1 MIVSDTAVNKSI
13 TVMVLAVI
21 IIVFGVYCY
30 NVLPRES
37 DPDITIPNVFVTT
50 SYRGVS
56 PADMETTVTIEIEK
70 KLKGL
75 DGVKKI
81 QSVSSE
87 GLSSINVEFVTGT
100 DIDRAL
106 QDVKDKV
113 DEAKGELPTDLE
125 DDPLV
130 FEVNFSELPIV
141 VFSMS
146 GTCGLATL
154 KKIADDLK
162 DDIEAIP
169 GVLEA
174 DVTGGL
180 EREIRVEVFPEKLAY
195 YGMSIPSFQKILY
208 SENQNTSGGA
218 IRLGQGRFQ
227 LRVPGEFRTPAEIYG
242 LVMGTHKGQP
252 IYLKDLAR
260 VVDGF
265 KEETSRSRL
274 DGRSAV
280 NIAVKK
286 RSGENIIEIS
296 NKIDQLLAKQQPTWP
311 SNTEI
316 VKVMDKAKDIRSMV
330 ADLENNIL
338 SGLILVV
345 VVLFFALGLRNA
357 FLVSLAIPFSMLL
370 SFIVLHILGITLN
383 MVVLFSLTLALGML
397 VDNAIVIIENIYRYM
412 EQGVPRIEAAKKAT
426 SEVAFPVIG
435 STLTTLGA
443 FSPML
448 FWPGIM
454 GEFMSYLP
462 LTLIVTLSSSL
473 FVAMVI
479 NPALASFFMKIK
491 KNDTQPMAIS
501 AEEIESAG
509 EKPIEIKGKILKSYT
524 AVLAFSLRRP
534 LIVTGFA
541 FAILILLFQIWM
553 LAVGIEKP
561 VEFFPDIQPKSM
573 YVNLDVPEGAD
584 IDYIDRIMRRIE
596 MAVAGVPEEKLF
608 DSTAESNSQYL
619 EALAPKTHE
628 KANGDIFSGPS
639 DLDNI
644 ENIYI
649 KAVTSSANS
658 IFDANAPNHV
668 GIRFLE
674 MEERKTLSSDTVDV
688 IRERVKHIP
697 GGRITVAV
705 QEEGPPTGAP
715 INIEIAGDDFQT
727 LGNMAKEIRAL
738 ISRIPHV
745 KDLRDDF
752 VEGTPSVKVVVDR
765 QKAALFGL
773 TTDMI
778 GFALKTAYNGLDVSS
793 FREGDEDYDITVQL
807 PEENRRVTDVLKE
820 LMIPGPNSEMVP
832 LSTLATVEYSG
843 SIGDI
848 VRINNERVVTVKAN
862 VDEAKIPGPVA
873 RAEAEM
879 MLKQFPL
886 PPGYTIRFTG
896 ENEFQKESEDFLSK
910 AFVVACFLIFLILV
924 SQFNSVSQPFI
935 IMTSVILSLGGAF
948 LGLALFRQP
957 FGIIMTG
964 VGVISLAGVV
974 VNNAIVLIDYIN
986 KLRERGLALKEAVI
1000 SAGATRLRP
1009 VVLTAITTI
1018 LGLIPMVTGVS
1029 FDFRH
1034 LAISWVSESS
1044 QWWRSMAIVVIFGLM
1059 VATFLTLIVV
1069 PTLYSLFS
1077 SMGEKSRN
1085 ATQWLHDIYW
1095 KPYRWLAGERLT
1107 RKP

>member
-30 NVLPRES
+30 IVLPRES

-56 PADMETTVTIEIEK
+56 PADMETSVTIEIEK

-87 GLSSINVEFVTGT
+87 GLSSINIEFVTGT
-100 DIDRAL
+100 DIDKAL

-113 DEAKGELPTDLE
+113 DEAKSELPTDLE
-125 DDPLV
+125 DDPSV

-154 KKIADDLK
+154 KTIADDLK

-174 DVTGGL
+174 EVTGGL

-195 YGMSIPSFQKILY
+195 YGMSIPTFQQVLY

-265 KEETSRSRL
+265 KDETSRSRL

-286 RSGENIIEIS
+286 RSGENIIKIS
-296 NKIDQLLAKQQPTWP
+296 NKIDQLIAKQQPTWP

-426 SEVAFPVIG
+426 SEVAYPVIG
-435 STLTTLGA
+435 STLTTLAA

-462 LTLIVTLSSSL
+462 LTLIVTLTSSL

-491 KNDTQPMAIS
+491 KNDNPSMAIS
-501 AEEIESAG
+501 AQEIEAAG
-509 EKPIEIKGKILKSYT
+509 EKPIEIKGKVLKSYS
-524 AVLAFSLRRP
+524 AVLDFSLRRP
-534 LIVTGFA
+534 FIVTGFA
-541 FAILILLFQIWM
+541 FAILILLFQAWM

-573 YVNLDVPEGAD
+573 YVNVDVPEGAD

-596 MAVAGVPEEKLF
+596 MRVAGVPEEKLF
-608 DSTAESNSQYL
+608 DSTTEIQNQYL
-619 EALAPKTHE
+619 EALSPKTHE
-628 KANGDIFSGPS
+628 KANGEIFSGPS

-674 MEERKTLSSDTVDV
+674 MEERKTPSSDTVDV
-688 IRERVKHIP
+688 IRERVNHIP
-697 GGRITVAV
+697 GGQITVAV

-715 INIEIAGDDFQT
+715 INIEIAGDNFQM
-727 LGNMAKEIRAL
+727 LGNIAKEIRAV

-745 KDLRDDF
+745 KDIRDDF

-820 LMIPGPNSEMVP
+820 LMIPTPNSEMVP

-879 MLKQFPL
+879 LLKEFPL
-886 PPGYTIRFTG
+886 PPGYTLRFTG

-910 AFVVACFLIFLILV
+910 AFVVACFLIFLVLV

-948 LGLALFRQP
+948 LGLALFKQP

-986 KLRERGLALKEAVI
+986 KLRERGMALKEAII

-1009 VVLTAITTI
+1009 VLLTAITTI

-1044 QWWRSMAIVVIFGLM
+1044 QWWRSMAVVVIFGLM

-1077 SMGEKSRN
+1077 SVGEKSRN

-1095 KPYRWLAGERLT
+1095 RPYRWLAGEKIT
-1107 RKP
+1107 RRE

>member
-56 PADMETTVTIEIEK
+56 PADMETSVTIEIEK

-87 GLSSINVEFVTGT
+87 GLSSINIEFVTGT
-100 DIDRAL
+100 DIDKAL

-141 VFSMS
+141 IFSIS

-174 DVTGGL
+174 EVTGGL

-195 YGMSIPSFQKILY
+195 YGMSIPTFQKILY

-227 LRVPGEFRTPAEIYG
+227 LRVPGEFHTPSEIYG

-296 NKIDQLLAKQQPTWP
+296 NKIGQLIAKQQPTWP

-316 VKVMDKAKDIRSMV
+316 VKVMDKAKDIKFMV

-338 SGLILVV
+338 SGLILVL

-370 SFIVLHILGITLN
+370 SFIVLYILGITLN

-397 VDNAIVIIENIYRYM
+397 VDNAIVIVENIYRYM

-426 SEVAFPVIG
+426 SEVAYPVIG
-435 STLTTLGA
+435 STLTTLAA

-479 NPALASFFMKIK
+479 NPALASFFMKTK
-491 KNDTQPMAIS
+491 KNDNQPIAIS
-501 AEEIESAG
+501 AKEIEAAG
-509 EKPIEIKGKILKSYT
+509 EKPIEIKGRILKSYS

-541 FAILILLFQIWM
+541 FAILILLFQTWM

-584 IDYIDRIMRRIE
+584 IDYIDQIMQRIE
-596 MAVAGVPEEKLF
+596 MAVAGVSEEKLF
-608 DSTAESNSQYL
+608 NPETESNSRYL
-619 EALAPKTHE
+619 KALSPKTHE
-628 KANGDIFSGPS
+628 KANGEFFSGPS
-639 DLDNI
+639 DLNNI

-658 IFDANAPNHV
+658 IFDVNAPNHV

-674 MEERKTLSSDTVDV
+674 LEERKTPSSDTVDV
-688 IRERVKHIP
+688 IRERVKNIP

-715 INIEIAGDDFQT
+715 INIEIAGDNFQM
-727 LGNMAKEIRAL
+727 LGNMAKKIRAV

-745 KDLRDDF
+745 KDIRDDF
-752 VEGTPSVKVVVDR
+752 VEGMPSVKVVVDR

-820 LMIPGPNSEMVP
+820 LMIPTPNNQMVP

-879 MLKQFPL
+879 LLEQFPL

-896 ENEFQKESEDFLSK
+896 ENEFQQESEDFLSK

-948 LGLALFRQP
+948 LGLALFKQP

-964 VGVISLAGVV
+964 VGIISLAGVV

-986 KLRERGLALKEAVI
+986 KLRKRGLALKEAVI

-1069 PTLYSLFS
+1069 PTLFSLFS
-1077 SMGEKSRN
+1077 GIGEKIRN

-1095 KPYRWLAGERLT
+1095 RPYRWLAGEKLT
-1107 RKP
+1107 RKR

>member
-100 DIDRAL
+100 DIDKAL

-316 VKVMDKAKDIRSMV
+316 VKVMDKAKDIGLMV
-330 ADLENNIL
+330 VDLENNIL
-338 SGLILVV
+338 TGLLLVV

-370 SFIVLHILGITLN
+370 SFIVLYILGITLN

-412 EQGVPRIEAAKKAT
+412 EQGVPRVEAAKKAT

-491 KNDTQPMAIS
+491 KNDNQPMAIS
-501 AEEIESAG
+501 AGEIEAAG
-509 EKPIEIKGKILKSYT
+509 EKPIEIKGKILKSYS

-534 LIVTGFA
+534 LIVVGFA
-541 FAILILLFQIWM
+541 FAIMILLFQAWM

-596 MAVAGVPEEKLF
+596 MAVAGVSEEKLF
-608 DSTAESNSQYL
+608 DSTAESNSRYL
-619 EALAPKTHE
+619 EALSPKTHE
-628 KANGDIFSGPS
+628 KANGEIFSGPS

-644 ENIYI
+644 ENIYV

-674 MEERKTLSSDTVDV
+674 MEERKTSSSDTVDV
-688 IRERVKHIP
+688 IRERVKNIP

-727 LGNMAKEIRAL
+727 LGNMAKEIRAA

-745 KDLRDDF
+745 KDIRDDF

-807 PEENRRVTDVLKE
+807 PEESRRVTDVLRE
-820 LMIPGPNSEMVP
+820 LMIPTPNSEMVP

-879 MLKQFPL
+879 LLEQFPL

-948 LGLALFRQP
+948 LGLALFKQP

-986 KLRERGLALKEAVI
+986 KLRERGLAVKEAVI

-1044 QWWRSMAIVVIFGLM
+1044 QWWRSMAIVVIFGLI

-1095 KPYRWLAGERLT
+1095 RPYRWLAGEKLM
-1107 RKP
+1107 RKR

>member
-21 IIVFGVYCY
+21 IIVFGIYCY

-56 PADMETTVTIEIEK
+56 PADMETSVTIEIEK

-87 GLSSINVEFVTGT
+87 GLSSINIEFVTGT
-100 DIDRAL
+100 DIDKAL

-113 DEAKGELPTDLE
+113 DEAKSELPTDLE
-125 DDPLV
+125 DDPSV

-174 DVTGGL
+174 EVTGGL

-195 YGMSIPSFQKILY
+195 YGMSIPTFQQILY

-265 KEETSRSRL
+265 KDETSRSRL

-286 RSGENIIEIS
+286 RSGENIIKIS
-296 NKIDQLLAKQQPTWP
+296 NKIDQLIAKRQPSWP
-311 SNTEI
+311 SNTDI
-316 VKVMDKAKDIRSMV
+316 VKVMDKAKDIRFMV

-426 SEVAFPVIG
+426 SEVAYPVIG
-435 STLTTLGA
+435 STLTTLAA

-491 KNDTQPMAIS
+491 QNDNQSMAIS
-501 AEEIESAG
+501 AQEIEAAG
-509 EKPIEIKGKILKSYT
+509 EKPIEIKGKILKSYS
-524 AVLAFSLRRP
+524 AALDFSLRRP

-541 FAILILLFQIWM
+541 FAILILFVQAWM
-553 LAVGIEKP
+553 LTVGIEKP
-561 VEFFPDIQPKSM
+561 IEFFPDIQPKSM
-573 YVNLDVPEGAD
+573 YVNVDVPEGAD

-596 MAVAGVPEEKLF
+596 MTVAGISEEKLF
-608 DSTAESNSQYL
+608 DSATESHSRYL
-619 EALAPKTHE
+619 EALSPKTHE
-628 KANGDIFSGPS
+628 KANGEIFSGPS

-658 IFDANAPNHV
+658 IFDVNAPNHV

-674 MEERKTLSSDTVDV
+674 LEERKTPSSDTVDV
-688 IRERVKHIP
+688 IRERVKNIP

-715 INIEIAGDDFQT
+715 INIEIAGDNFQM
-727 LGNMAKEIRAL
+727 LGNMAKEVRAV

-745 KDLRDDF
+745 KDIRDNF

-820 LMIPGPNSEMVP
+820 LMIPTPNSEMVP

-873 RAEAEM
+873 RAEAETL
-879 MLKQFPL
+879 LKEFPM

-948 LGLALFRQP
+948 LGLALFKQP

-986 KLRERGLALKEAVI
+986 KLRERGMALKEAII

-1009 VVLTAITTI
+1009 VLLTAITTI

-1029 FDFRH
+1029 IDFRH

-1044 QWWRSMAIVVIFGLM
+1044 QWWRSMAVVVIFGLM

-1077 SMGEKSRN
+1077 SVGEKGRN
-1085 ATQWLHDIYW
+1085 ARQWVHDIYW
-1095 KPYRWLAGERLT
+1095 RPYQWLAGEKIT
-1107 RKP
+1107 RKE